1 VKYIH
6 LIRGELEL
14 EVTGQGL
21 ERFFNLAG
29 QAGIVL
35 RQVTRIN
42 PEKMRVRVSLK
53 QVRRLRLIA
62 RQSRCRFRIRRRLG
76 LPFLLQQVRRRFMLA
91 LGALFFLIAFYLA
104 GNTIF
109 VMDVVSPY
117 EIKTE
122 DAAEV
127 RRIAGENGIC
137 LYRLNWLLDLE
148 GAKLAIIE
156 EMPELA
162 WVNIEAKGTK
172 LIINMVKRSDLPEEE
187 RKPGPG
193 NIVAKMPGVIEAV
206 LVTKGWAEVR
216 AGDTVKAG
224 QVLIRG
230 VDAITQIPASGIVL
244 AKVWAQGY
252 GEHSLLESG
261 WQNTG
266 RMERQVLV
274 CWGDDKKIMVMG
286 NPEPSFAHWE
296 RQESLQP
303 LVIWRK
309 MRLPVELLTIDYHE
323 QETYEEI
330 TETSQA
336 LQLAGEVAEQ
346 AAVRLLPAEAEIKE
360 KYVRDLSSGDEI
372 IRIQVTL
379 EAQADIGLFQGVG
392 SRN

>member
-1 VKYIH
+1 MKYIH
-6 LIRGELEL
+6 LIKGELEL

-35 RQVTRIN
+35 RQVSRIN
-42 PEKMRVRVSLK
+42 PEKVRVRVSLK

-76 LPFLLQQVRRRFMLA
+76 LPFLLQHVRRRFMLA
-91 LGALFFLIAFYLA
+91 LGALFFLVAFYLA
-104 GNTIF
+104 GNIIF

-122 DAAEV
+122 DAVEV
-127 RRIAGENGIC
+127 RRIAWENGLR
-137 LYRLNWLLDLE
+137 LYRPNWLLDLE
-148 GAKLAIIE
+148 SAKIAIVE

-172 LIINMVKRSDLPEEE
+172 LIINIVRRSDLPEEE

-193 NIVAKMPGVIEAV
+193 DIVAKMPGVIEAV

-252 GEHSLLESG
+252 GERSLLERG

-266 RMERQVLV
+266 KAERQVLL
-274 CWGDDKKIMVMG
+274 CWGDNRKIMVIG
-286 NPEPSFAHWE
+286 NAAPSFAHWE

-309 MRLPVELLTIDYHE
+309 LRLPVELLTIDYRE

-336 LQLAGEVAEQ
+336 LQLAREAAEQ
-346 AAVRLLPAEAEIKE
+346 SAARLLPEGSEIKE
-360 KYVRDLSSGDEI
+360 KYIRDLSSGDDI

-392 SRN
+392 SRE